1 MKGTDSFKKV
11 IKDYLDKYAIEDP
24 FFAENY
30 SKENKNIDD
39 CCNYIIGEVHK
50 SGCNG
55 FADDEV
61 FNMAIHY
68 YDEENLEIK
77 EVKNAQ
83 VVVNHQ
89 VQLSAEE
96 IEEAKKQ
103 AKDNLMTQE
112 VNRLK
117 AKPNTNNK
125 PKVEQTQQPTLFD
138 M

>member
-1 MKGTDSFKKV
+1 MKSSENFKKV

-55 FADDEV
+55 FADDEI

-68 YDEENLEIK
+68 YDEDNLEVK
-77 EVKNAQ
+77 EINAN
-83 VVVNHQ
+83 VVVNHKIE
-89 VQLSAEE
+89 LSAEE
-96 IEEAKKQ
+96 IEQAKKEAKEMVI
-103 AKDNLMTQE
+103 NQE
-112 VNRLK
+112 INRIK
-117 AKPNTNNK
+117 EK
-125 PKVEQTQQPTLFD
+125 PKPIVKPTSNQPQQQSLFD
-138 M
+138 L

>member
-1 MKGTDSFKKV
+1 MKGTDNFKKV

-55 FADDEV
+55 FTDDEI

-68 YDEENLEIK
+68 YDEDNLEVK
-77 EVKNAQ
+77 EINAN
-83 VVVNHQ
+83 VVVNHK
-89 VQLSAEE
+89 VQLSEEE
-96 IEEAKKQ
+96 IEEVKKQ
-103 AKDNLMTQE
+103 AKESLMAQE

-117 AKPNTNNK
+117 AKPKTTTKSTSN
-125 PKVEQTQQPTLFD
+125 QTEQPTLFD

>member
-1 MKGTDSFKKV
+1 MKGTDNFKKV
-11 IKDYLDKYAIEDP
+11 IKDYLNKYAIEDP

-55 FADDEV
+55 FTDDEI

-68 YDEENLEIK
+68 YDEDNLEVK
-77 EVKNAQ
+77 EINAN
-83 VVVNHQ
+83 VVVNHK
-89 VQLSAEE
+89 VQLSEEE
-96 IEEAKKQ
+96 IEEVKKQ
-103 AKDNLMTQE
+103 AKESLMAQE

-117 AKPNTNNK
+117 AKPKTTTKSTSN
-125 PKVEQTQQPTLFD
+125 QTEQPTLFD

>member
-1 MKGTDSFKKV
+1 MIVV
-11 IKDYLDKYAIEDP
+11 ITSLVKYINQDAM
-24 FFAENY
+24 
-30 SKENKNIDD
+30 
-39 CCNYIIGEVHK
+39 V
-50 SGCNG
+50 

-83 VVVNHQ
+83 IVVNHQ